1 MSELKFDITGVTGGL
16 ESAANKASGILD
28 GLASGSVDGLTG
40 SVGGLLG
47 KLGPLGMAAGAAL
60 GALTALAAGGAK
72 MAIEYANLS
81 KEFGVNIEQIQK
93 LEKTYSSFGM
103 NAEKI
108 LDINKDAAEKL
119 GEAWKEGTGEF
130 QAALE
135 MVKGDIKD
143 YAAFT
148 NDPEGGRKAAE
159 MWYYQAKAAGLS
171 HSEIIAG
178 MERIAS
184 DSSKMIGALEKSN
197 DYWEHQAKVA
207 KESVYVSEEAAN
219 SWSDAS
225 TNLVNAGK
233 MIMGKFAELFKFIPD
248 GFNVIYSYFTNDF
261 SKSKLYLSL
270 QYIGNYV
277 SEHLP
282 KLFST
287 GRKAFDPLI
296 QVFDKLRQVMVN
308 LYKTMY
314 KIFAKVANFANGLSQ
329 KALSAF
335 GIDAEVFNFKLP
347 ESWEDLETKITEI
360 ADAQSKLNDEKERQ
374 NAIDAQNAAKKAQ
387 EEYERKNKE
396 LAGQQCPICKKGA
409 HAAADCPENKKKMD
423 AAKKAAQKAADDA
436 KKLREKAYADLKAIN
451 ISLYSSSQ
459 AAVASSN
466 RQIIENLAKLDNALK
481 QGIITQEQYEEKRRQ
496 LIDANA
502 ENFRKSVLGANPS
515 DALQMLAASKQ
526 VYERSLKDLEES
538 YRNKNIKLEEYLAEK
553 QSIEDAYKARTDVT
567 IGLDGIKSNEMLNS
581 YGDRDQT
588 IDEMKAVDVEKA
600 NTEYS
605 EHKAKIDKLPQAEQF
620 KQLQALNEAHN
631 KKMREIDLKYNN
643 MRLQDT
649 QDMFGGFGEALQAFG
664 LENNAVTK
672 GIFAA
677 QKGVSIA
684 QGLLNAHEAATVA
697 MAKYPGPLGVA
708 MGAASYASA
717 IARVAQ
723 MKSITVDG
731 MAHDGIDNIPREGTW
746 LLQKG
751 ERVVDDRTN
760 GDLKDFL
767 SAQKSGGNNNSQPIE
782 VNAPL
787 NINGNVNSSDKMVM
801 EAIKRHAKLVA
812 QAVEDAQRRKM

>member
-16 ESAANKASGILD
+16 ESAATKASGILE
-28 GLASGSVDGLTG
+28 GLANGGVGNLTG
-40 SVGGLLG
+40 SVSGLLG
-47 KLGPLGMAAGAAL
+47 KLGPLGIAAGAAL
-60 GALTALAAGGAK
+60 TALTALAAGGAK
-72 MAIEYANLS
+72 MAIEYNNLS
-81 KEFGVNIEQIQK
+81 QEFGVNAEQIQK
-93 LEKTYSSFGM
+93 LEKTYASFGM

-119 GEAWKEGTGEF
+119 GEAWKEGSGEF
-130 QAALE
+130 KAALE

-171 HSEIIAG
+171 HSEIITG

-197 DYWEHQAKVA
+197 DFWEHQAKVA
-207 KESVYVSEEAAN
+207 QESIYVSEEATK
-219 SWSDAS
+219 SWGDAS
-225 TNLVNAGK
+225 SNLVNAGK
-233 MIMGKFAELFKFIPD
+233 AIMGKFADLFKFIPD
-248 GFNVIYSYFTNDF
+248 GFNVIYAYFKNDF
-261 SKSKLYLSL
+261 SKSKLYLSI
-270 QYIGNYV
+270 QYIANYV

-282 KLFST
+282 KMLKT
-287 GRKAFDPLI
+287 GVKAFDPLI
-296 QVFDKLRQVMVN
+296 KVFNKLKDTMLQV
-308 LYKTMY
+308 YKAMY
-314 KIFAKVANFANGLSQ
+314 TIFAKIANFFKGMSSKTLGL
-329 KALSAF
+329 F
-335 GIDAEVFNFKLP
+335 GIDTSLLDNFTIP
-347 ESWEDLETKITEI
+347 ESVEELETQLNRMAE
-360 ADAQSKLNDEKERQ
+360 AQAKLNEEKERQ
-374 NAIDAQNAAKKAQ
+374 NEIDAKNAAQKAK
-387 EEYERKNKE
+387 EDYERTNAE
-396 LAGQQCPICKKGA
+396 MAANQCPICKNGA
-409 HAAADCPENKKKMD
+409 HTAAECPETKKKQE
-423 AAKKAAQKAADDA
+423 AAKKAAQKAADEA
-436 KKLREKAYADLKAIN
+436 KRLREKAYNDLNALN

-459 AAVASSN
+459 SAVASSN
-466 RQIIENLAKLDNALK
+466 KQITENLAKLENVLA
-481 QGIITQEQYEEKRRQ
+481 QGLITQEQYEEKRRQ

-502 ENFRKSVLGANPS
+502 ENFRKSVLGASPME
-515 DALQMLAASKQ
+515 ALQMLDASRQ
-526 VYERSLKDLEES
+526 VYEQSLKDLEES
-538 YRNKNIKLEEYLAEK
+538 YKNKNIKLAEYLAEK
-553 QSIEDAYKARTDVT
+553 QRIEDAYKGRTNAT
-567 IGLDGIKSNEMLNS
+567 EGLQGIKSDALANS
-581 YGDRDQT
+581 FGDRDQT
-588 IDEMKAVDVEKA
+588 IDEMKAVDVDKA
-600 NTEYS
+600 NAEYS
-605 EHKAKIDKLPQAEQF
+605 EHKANIDKLPQAEQF
-620 KQLQALNEAHN
+620 KALQALNEAHN

-723 MKSITVDG
+723 MKSINPDG

-746 LLQKG
+746 LLDKG
-751 ERVVDDRTN
+751 ERVVDQRTN

-767 SAQKSGGNNNSQPIE
+767 ANNKAGNYNSQPIE
-782 VNAPL
+782 VHAPL
-787 NINGNVNSSDKMVM
+787 NISGNVSSSDAMVM
-801 EAIKRHAKLVA
+801 EAIKRHPKLVA
-812 QAVEDAQRRKM
+812 QAVEDAQRRRM